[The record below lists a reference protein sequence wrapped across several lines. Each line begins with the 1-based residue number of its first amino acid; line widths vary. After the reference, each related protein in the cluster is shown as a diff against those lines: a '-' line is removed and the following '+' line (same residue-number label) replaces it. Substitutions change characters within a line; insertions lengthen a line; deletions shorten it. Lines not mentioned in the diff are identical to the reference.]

1 MPTRK
6 TRRGGTFAALGQA
19 ASNLL
24 VPLGLFYA
32 ARYQRSR
39 VSKSR
44 NHHKHRKTRRPY

>member
-6 TRRGGTFAALGQA
+6 SKTRGGTFAALGQA

-32 ARYQRSR
+32 AKRQQSR
-39 VSKSR
+39 VSKSGKYR
-44 NHHKHRKTRRPY
+44 NRKTRRQ

>member
-32 ARYQRSR
+32 ARQQRSR
-39 VSKSR
+39 VSKFR
-44 NHHKHRKTRRPY
+44 KHRHRTRRPY